1 MARSRSKQSRSRKAS
16 RKASRSSKSGRR
28 SHHQRSSGESGLSRV
43 LKLAER
49 DYMIQ
54 TLGGFLDDTK
64 LAKLPTGAVPGIDF
78 VGTSPDA
85 QGFRG
90 SPEYYWKSFS
100 LPELQAGFLQF
111 TAQQKQLEKLGKAIM
126 LYATNVED
134 VQGALQKALTDKYNE
149 SIKLNQQIA
158 LGLNPKSGD
167 KVKLPMQTIFEFK
180 EQKLKDDFTEA
191 LTKKRNAINKI
202 LGATSSPSSPT
213 GTESTEEE
221 LSRAASAG
229 MYRGSYQRRR

>member
-1 MARSRSKQSRSRKAS
+1 
-16 RKASRSSKSGRR
+16 
-28 SHHQRSSGESGLSRV
+28 

-64 LAKLPTGAVPGIDF
+64 LAQLPTGAVPGIDF

-85 QGFRG
+85 QGLRG

-111 TAQQKQLEKLGKAIM
+111 TAQQKQLEKLGKAVM
-126 LYATNVED
+126 LYAANVAD
-134 VQGALQKALTDKYNE
+134 VQDALQKALTDKYKE

-158 LGLNPKSGD
+158 TGLASGT
-167 KVKLPMQTIFEFK
+167 LPMQTSFEFFENK
-180 EQKLKDDFTEA
+180 RKNDFTEA
-191 LTKKRNAINKI
+191 LTKKRNAIDKY
-202 LGATSSPSSPT
+202 LGALSSAPASSAAAV
-213 GTESTEEE
+213 
-221 LSRAASAG
+221 AASSAASTPMSTPPPPTAVAGPNPG
-229 MYRGSYQRRR
+229 MYRGVHHRR